1 MVAFKT
7 AGVLDGAQV
16 ERRVAPLEPRAVAA
30 GLRTRGWQG
39 RRGVSARA
47 RMERAS
53 NAHGRQHVTMLARVR
68 QGREM
73 TCGTTRCSTYW
84 EWLARGRVKRP
95 GGEIRSWT
103 GGRRVPAGRGPSPT
117 FETPE
122 VLTLLSSGRA
132 RRDSAHLPDER
143 WTLGVGK
150 GQPQASVG
158 NLAGRDTP
166 LSLSEV
172 GKREPHAS
180 CSRCLGQQGRT
191 RPASR
196 ERGYSIGTF

>member
-84 EWLARGRVKRP
+84 EWLARGCVKRP
-95 GGEIRSWT
+95 GCVIRSWT

-122 VLTLLSSGRA
+122 VLTPLRSGIA

-143 WTLGVGK
+143 WRLSVGK

-158 NLAGRDTP
+158 NGARCDTP
-166 LSLSEV
+166 LSL
-172 GKREPHAS
+172 
-180 CSRCLGQQGRT
+180 
-191 RPASR
+191 
-196 ERGYSIGTF
+196 